1 MSSDVIIA
9 TVCLYQPRLP
19 SSPPR
24 DFCCEMLL
32 HILIY
37 FRKVLSI
44 MAVTEEA
51 RFQEGCSQKKRVW
64 RHIKIKLERAL
75 GNHVV

>member
-1 MSSDVIIA
+1 
-9 TVCLYQPRLP
+9 
-19 SSPPR
+19 
-24 DFCCEMLL
+24 
-32 HILIY
+32 
-37 FRKVLSI
+37 